1 MAITAAQVPGLL
13 VAASGWI
20 AEAWQD
26 AAEDN
31 ADPDSPGGRL
41 GYLDA
46 GAVVSRLADEL
57 AAGRTDGFD
66 VLFDL
71 VERLV
76 TEGDDYVS
84 ELGVIGYLEGMQMDT
99 VTSRGLDPE
108 AFAPWLRPTSA
119 RYWAAL
125 HRFWESG
132 TPIPDLRS

>member
-1 MAITAAQVPGLL
+1 MAITAAQVPELL

-41 GYLDA
+41 
-46 GAVVSRLADEL
+46 
-57 AAGRTDGFD
+57 
-66 VLFDL
+66 
-71 VERLV
+71 
-76 TEGDDYVS
+76 
-84 ELGVIGYLEGMQMDT
+84 GYLEGMQMDT